1 MKLTSKREGKGE
13 GREAERNSL
22 AHLLRIHSQQLV
34 GTAVAFDMEGGV
46 VLVLLGY
53 TDFTDIHHL
62 LQIYE
67 PACKYTIIIIIV
79 IMDHYMLSCNL
90 KHV

>member
-1 MKLTSKREGKGE
+1 MRGKGE

-34 GTAVAFDMEGGV
+34 GTAVALDMKGGV

-53 TDFTDIHHL
+53 TDFTDVHHL

-67 PACKYTIIIIIV
+67 PTYIHVII
-79 IMDHYMLSCNL
+79 IMDHYMLSRNL
-90 KHV
+90 KHI